1 MNQNSRSYR
10 YVAYL
15 LLGFFVTAA
24 TAEETS
30 LRRYPLADHSSIQLN
45 VPASWKDE
53 VRQPPKGLPP
63 TIWFGPQTGAS
74 FKALVT
80 PLWPR
85 KKDVPP
91 ASADKIRQLVHQE
104 ARRVKPV
111 AVEKTIAIKELK
123 GSSSIGYYFSVTD
136 RAPKKGEYKYM
147 TQGIIRIGEVL
158 TTFTILTNDGQE
170 SIVSEAIAMLKGA
183 VHEKAI

>member
-1 MNQNSRSYR
+1 MNQTIRSYR

-15 LLGFFVTAA
+15 LLCFFVTAA

-30 LRRYPLADHSSIQLN
+30 LRRYKLADHSSIQLN

-74 FKALVT
+74 FKVLLT

-104 ARRVKPV
+104 ARRVKPGV
-111 AVEKTIAIKELK
+111 VEKTINIKELK
-123 GSSSIGYYFSVTD
+123 GSSGIGYYFSVTD
-136 RAPKKGEYKYM
+136 QAPKKGEYKYM

-158 TTFTILTNDGQE
+158 TTFTILTNEGQE
-170 SIVSEAIAMLKGA
+170 SIVSEALAMLKGA